1 MLKYSYTT
9 DGINTLLRVVVVTQ
23 SADDYVTMT
32 YEFYQRPDAVFII
45 PGQDEDVANSSEPV
59 TYADNLHGDFYIEPI
74 DESEDTNNTYTVQT
88 ISESLMHGG
97 AA

>member
-1 MLKYSYTT
+1 
-9 DGINTLLRVVVVTQ
+9 
-23 SADDYVTMT
+23 MT

-88 ISESLMHGG
+88 ISESPTRGV
-97 AA
+97 AALRHIVIDVIVRSYNICSDALLHVQ